1 MVLTPPEQNSS
12 NQPGQQ
18 NFYPALFILYSRKA
32 VNIFVYFC
40 ILTMRGKYLLGVCLP
55 LLLCMLAGCGIYS
68 FSGATIE
75 GKNINIHQLDN
86 KARNVVPSLSGTL
99 TDKLRSRILSQT
111 GLSPVTKDDADY
123 DMTGAITSYEVTV
136 TGATSVQVASKNRL
150 TISVQVTFKN
160 RLNEK
165 ANFSQTF
172 TRFSDFDASQILQNV
187 EPALIEDIGN
197 QLADDIFNKAF
208 VNW

>member
-1 MVLTPPEQNSS
+1 M
-12 NQPGQQ
+12 
-18 NFYPALFILYSRKA
+18 FAKHIYIL
-32 VNIFVYFC
+32 
-40 ILTMRGKYLLGVCLP
+40 LLP
-55 LLLCMLAGCGIYS
+55 LLFLFTGCGIYS

-86 KARNVVPSLSGTL
+86 KARNVEPSLSSTL
-99 TDKLRSRILSQT
+99 TDKIRSRILSQT

-123 DMTGAITSYEVTV
+123 DITGSITSYEVTV
-136 TGATSVQVASKNRL
+136 TGATGVQVASKNRL
-150 TISVQVTFKN
+150 TLSIQITFKN

-165 ANFSQTF
+165 SNFSQTF
-172 TRFSDFDASQILQNV
+172 TRFSDFDAAQILDNV
-187 EPALIEDIGN
+187 KASLIDDIGN